1 MIQVI
6 EFRPDL
12 YITKMYKDANKHK
25 NIFKH
30 KIPKENR
37 QDNLG
42 RMRGKFASA
51 FRMKWL

>member
-6 EFRPDL
+6 EFTSGL
-12 YITKMYKDANKHK
+12 YITKIYEDVNKHK

-42 RMRGKFASA
+42 RMRVKFASA
-51 FRMKWL
+51 LR